1 MVGCFTQEQD
11 ISQGYAKEKLL
22 SNKVSETAP
31 TAVPISHNLIDSL
44 L

>member
-11 ISQGYAKEKLL
+11 ISQGYAKEKL
-22 SNKVSETAP
+22 SNKACETA
-31 TAVPISHNLIDSL
+31 TMAVPISHNLMDSL